1 MLVYTNIECFYYL
14 TSNGSPE
21 MPFRNP
27 FSRTRPHSHPAPS
40 DEPQEMILLT
50 LARAEENAR
59 VLTPADLTETL
70 AFKPDPHLRRLI
82 EQSLVRADAEA
93 KLALTDAGRNHALA
107 LLRRH
112 RLAERLFTDVLG
124 LDWARA
130 HEEAD
135 KLEHAVTPDAERQL
149 ASQLGE
155 PETCPHGNPI
165 PGARGEASPAA
176 AYSLTDCAPRT
187 RALIARIAL
196 ETPAALQHFATLGL
210 LPQVEIEIESK
221 APFDGPILVRV
232 GRAHYALGHDL
243 AARVWVNPL

>member
-1 MLVYTNIECFYYL
+1 
-14 TSNGSPE
+14 
-21 MPFRNP
+21 
-27 FSRTRPHSHPAPS
+27 
-40 DEPQEMILLT
+40 MILLT
-50 LARAEENAR
+50 LARAEENACA
-59 VLTPADLTETL
+59 LTPADLAETL
-70 AFKPDPHLRRLI
+70 AFKPDPHLHRLV
-82 EQSLVRADAEA
+82 EQSLVRVDAEA
-93 KLALTDAGRNHALA
+93 KLALTDAGRDHALA

-165 PGARGEASPAA
+165 PGARGESIASSSRPLAV
-176 AYSLTDCAPRT
+176 CAPHT
-187 RALIARIAL
+187 RATIARIAL
-196 ETPAALQHFATLGL
+196 ETPAALQHLATLGL
-210 LPQVEIEIESK
+210 LPNIEIEIENK
-221 APFDGPILVRV
+221 APFGGPVLVRV
-232 GRAHYALGHDL
+232 GRARYALGRGL